1 MASIILPRKWMLH
14 AHGKR
19 NVFVK
24 SERESAEHV
33 LMKIF
38 IWALYLPQY
47 PDLYVETRIGDK
59 YKPDVVQLG
68 EPLFDGTREP
78 IFWGESGQVS
88 VKKIRS
94 LARRYR
100 ETHFAIA
107 KWDHNLAPYVAI
119 VEEAVA
125 GLDRRAPFDLI
136 RIPPDSA
143 ERWIDAEGNV
153 TLGFDDLEWVRIF
166 DPRVKRP

>member
-1 MASIILPRKWMLH
+1 MLH
-14 AHGKR
+14 AHGRR

-24 SERESAEHV
+24 GSRESTEHV

-38 IWALYLPQY
+38 LWALYLPQY

-59 YKPDVVQLG
+59 YKPDVVQMS
-68 EPLFDGTREP
+68 EPAFDGAREP

-88 VKKIRS
+88 VKKINS

-107 KWDHNLAPYVAI
+107 KWDSNLAPYVTI
-119 VEEAVA
+119 VREAVE

-136 RIPPDSA
+136 RIP
-143 ERWIDAEGNV
+143 
-153 TLGFDDLEWVRIF
+153 GFDDVEWVRL
-166 DPRVKRP
+166 